1 MRPEENVD
9 MTDTPTT
16 TESHRPTQR
25 RRVLALVAFGIITTT
40 AASSLAVPS
49 VGAAPDTPAI
59 SVQARSGDP
68 IALLAEQTLAS
79 LASSGDEYARLRN
92 QLAEMVAT
100 RVGLDPDQMSAA
112 WAAADA
118 THQRALLVALTQLG
132 LAYRRNA
139 LRPGVAFDC
148 SGLTSYA
155 WASAGVSIPR
165 SSGRQIRAVA
175 RRDASTAQAGDL
187 VYYPGHVMLWLGVDR
202 AVVHA
207 SDPSRPI
214 EVRVIKRKSLI
225 FGDPT
230 G

>member
-1 MRPEENVD
+1 MRPEEDVD

-16 TESHRPTQR
+16 TEPNRTPRRHRA
-25 RRVLALVAFGIITTT
+25 LALVAFGIITTT

-49 VGAAPDTPAI
+49 VGAAPAAPEVV
-59 SVQARSGDP
+59 VQARSGDP
-68 IALLAEQTLAS
+68 VALLADQALAS

-100 RVGLDPDQMSAA
+100 RLGLDPDQMSAA
-112 WAAADA
+112 WAAAD
-118 THQRALLVALTQLG
+118 TRHQRALLVALTQIG

-187 VYYPGHVMLWLGVDR
+187 VYYPGHVMLWLGVER

-214 EVRVIKRKSLI
+214 EVRNIKRKSLT